1 MLARRIRLLSRRA
14 GAGRFLSTTSRPSTK
29 ARWRPSRDGGRPD
42 RPGARDVTEGTG
54 TRRKISATDREAQGK
69 LVGVLST
76 LPKKRDS
83 PTVLKRVKRMP
94 GLSTNTDSDDLIDA
108 PADAERR
115 RQQDLLWGDAVV
127 DGRAHISWR
136 EGVRRYGEQLR
147 LSIVHFHITCH
158 LCRGLT
164 QASSLRHGTP
174 QLPHTEVCVCSQAVR
189 FESST

>member
-1 MLARRIRLLSRRA
+1 
-14 GAGRFLSTTSRPSTK
+14 
-29 ARWRPSRDGGRPD
+29 
-42 RPGARDVTEGTG
+42 
-54 TRRKISATDREAQGK
+54 
-69 LVGVLST
+69 
-76 LPKKRDS
+76 
-83 PTVLKRVKRMP
+83 MP

-164 QASSLRHGTP
+164 QASSP
-174 QLPHTEVCVCSQAVR
+174 
-189 FESST
+189 